1 MKEYRLSIYRHDPS
15 VEGSGRHV
23 DYTLSTGARLKVL
36 DALDA
41 VSKEYDADIAY
52 RASCL
57 MGRCGSCAV
66 MLNGKAVLA
75 CQAQVEPGDS
85 RIEPLRGYPVVRDL
99 LIDRTPHEHVL
110 TSARAHLED
119 SGFARPATF
128 TYGKDLYSLTL
139 CIDCLVCQAS
149 CPARNE
155 VPADFA
161 GPAVMT
167 QLARYARDPRDQG
180 ARPATALMEGLHSC
194 TSCMM
199 CSEVCPKGIDVFGQ
213 AILALRKGAVNSRL
227 PAPKVQDDMTEM
239 FRQTR
244 LALPKSGPLL
254 VDELD
259 NAGCTRGDVAVFL
272 GCMFQVRHK
281 EDGRALLD
289 VLSDAGYSPVIPKG
303 LVCCGGPLLWTGH
316 EEEARQAAAE
326 NVRILNDTGASRVI
340 TACAGCGL
348 AWNKEYLKLLE
359 GTGLSPRVQ
368 VLDVSR
374 VMVAGESSPQEGS
387 SEACTAHAASKASGA
402 GRCGYFL
409 PCHIRSQGAAGD
421 ARHAAERRILSS
433 GGTLV
438 PVDFPE
444 CCGGMSASAD
454 PQLASRLAA
463 KVIAVAEQQAM
474 DTIVTSCPFCVEN
487 LARGARRARSK
498 VRIAHLLGIS
508 K

>member
-1 MKEYRLSIYRHDPS
+1 VSQYHLSIYRHDPS
-15 VEGSGRHV
+15 VEGSGRYV

-41 VSKEYDADIAY
+41 VSKEYDTGIAY

-66 MLNGKAVLA
+66 MLNGKPVLA

-85 RIEPLRGYPVVRDL
+85 KIEPLRGYPVVRDL
-99 LIDRTPHEHVL
+99 LVDRTPHERIL
-110 TSARAHLED
+110 TSVRAHLD
-119 SGFARPATF
+119 ASGFARPAAF

-139 CIDCLVCQAS
+139 CTECLVCQAS

-180 ARPATALMEGLHSC
+180 SRPVTALMEGLHSC
-194 TSCMM
+194 TSCMT

-213 AILALRKGAVNSRL
+213 AILALRKGAANTRL
-227 PAPKVQDDMTEM
+227 PSPKVQDDMTEM

-254 VDELD
+254 VEELD
-259 NAGCTRGDVAVFL
+259 NAGCAHGDVAVFL

-289 VLSDAGYSPVIPKG
+289 VLRNRGYSPVVPKG

-316 EEEARQAAAE
+316 EEEARQAAVE
-326 NVRILNDTGASRVI
+326 NVKILNETGASKVI

-348 AWNKEYLKLLE
+348 AWNREYPRLLE
-359 GTGLSPRVQ
+359 GTGLSPRFQ

-374 VMVAGESSPQEGS
+374 VLAAGKRPEEG
-387 SEACTAHAASKASGA
+387 AVVASGT
-402 GRCGYFL
+402 GRCAYFL
-409 PCHIRSQGAAGD
+409 PCHIRSQGAADD
-421 ARHAAERRILSS
+421 ARRAAEMAIASS
-433 GGTLV
+433 GGTYV
-438 PVDFPE
+438 AVEFPE

-463 KVIAVAEQQAM
+463 KVIAAAERDAI

-498 VRIAHLLGIS
+498 VRITHLLGIS